1 MRVQWIYHVLVLS
14 RGFVFG
20 CENYEME
27 WTGRTRLLSRLSVR
41 VERFSLV
48 PSVGGTQ

>member
-27 WTGRTRLLSRLSVR
+27 WTG
-41 VERFSLV
+41 
-48 PSVGGTQ
+48 VGTHTLALAVVGSG